1 MLAECRCRLLRAFGQ
16 QPRIHGRGPQKEC
29 APSRAR
35 RLRGLGGLSTAAL
48 AAGPRLAPDDQLIS
62 SPENEIVRR
71 IRRLAQR
78 REPGLVLL
86 EGPRVLAEAE
96 AAGLQLE
103 LVAVREGDEFDARSK
118 KRVILS
124 RGVFRAVSQ
133 TVTPQGVI
141 AIARVEEADARA
153 AIAAARGRRWPLVV
167 LDGVQDPGNVG
178 AICRSAAAAGAPALA
193 VLEGSADPYGAKAV
207 RASAGNV
214 FRLKVARASW
224 SDLEGLDGYGASA
237 SGGEPLAGAPIENS
251 GMIVLG
257 SEAHGLSRSDL
268 KLVTVHLSEGVESL
282 NVAAAAALIL
292 FEVRRR
298 LAA

>member
-1 MLAECRCRLLRAFGQ
+1 
-16 QPRIHGRGPQKEC
+16 
-29 APSRAR
+29 
-35 RLRGLGGLSTAAL
+35 
-48 AAGPRLAPDDQLIS
+48 LAPDQQLIS

-71 IRRLAQR
+71 LRRLAER

-86 EGPRVLAEAE
+86 EGPRVLAEAQ
-96 AAGLQLE
+96 AAGLE
-103 LVAVREGDEFDARSK
+103 FDLVAVREGDEFNAP
-118 KRVILS
+118 S
-124 RGVFRAVSQ
+124 RKHVTLTPGVFRAVSQ

-141 AIARVEEADARA
+141 AIARIKEPDVDAAVE
-153 AIAAARGRRWPLVV
+153 AARRARWPLVV

-178 AICRSAAAAGAPALA
+178 AICRTAAAAGAPALV
-193 VLEGSADPYGAKAV
+193 VLPGTADPFGAKAV

-214 FRLKVARASW
+214 FRLTVARASW
-224 SDLEGLDGYGASA
+224 TDLAGLDGYGASA
-237 SGGEPLAGAPIENS
+237 AGGEPLAAAPIENA

-292 FEVRRR
+292 FEIKRR

>member
-1 MLAECRCRLLRAFGQ
+1 L
-16 QPRIHGRGPQKEC
+16 
-29 APSRAR
+29 
-35 RLRGLGGLSTAAL
+35 
-48 AAGPRLAPDDQLIS
+48 
-62 SPENEIVRR
+62 
-71 IRRLAQR
+71 RRLARR

-86 EGPRVLAEAE
+86 EGARVLAEAE
-96 AAGLQLE
+96 AAGLELE
-103 LVAVREGDEFDARSK
+103 VVVVREGDQYSGPEAR
-118 KRVILS
+118 RIVLA
-124 RGVFRAVSQ
+124 RGLFRSVSQ

-141 AIARVEEADARA
+141 AIAKVNESGPKE
-153 AIAAARGRRWPLVV
+153 AIAAARDRRWPLVV

-178 AICRSAAAAGAPALA
+178 AICRTVAAAGAPALA
-193 VLEGSADPYGAKAV
+193 VLKGTADPYGAKAV

-214 FRLKVARASW
+214 FRLAVAHATW
-224 SDLEGLDGYGASA
+224 TDLAALDGYGAA
-237 SGGEPLAGAPIENS
+237 AFGGTPLADAPIENA

-292 FEVRRR
+292 FEIRRR

>member
-1 MLAECRCRLLRAFGQ
+1 LR
-16 QPRIHGRGPQKEC
+16 KTT
-29 APSRAR
+29 S
-35 RLRGLGGLSTAAL
+35 
-48 AAGPRLAPDDQLIS
+48 DQLIS
-62 SPENEIVRR
+62 SPENEVVRR
-71 IRRLAQR
+71 LRRFAQR

-86 EGPRVLAEAE
+86 EGPRVLAEAQ
-96 AAGLQLE
+96 AAGLELE
-103 LVAVREGDEFDARSK
+103 LVAVREGEEFTAPSK
-118 KRVILS
+118 KRVTLTP
-124 RGVFRAVSQ
+124 GVFRAVSQ

-141 AIARVEEADARA
+141 AIARIREPDAQA
-153 AIAAARGRRWPLVV
+153 AIQAARRRRWPLVV

-178 AICRSAAAAGAPALA
+178 AICRTAAAAGAPGLL
-193 VLEGSADPYGAKAV
+193 VLEGSADPFGAKAV

-214 FRLKVARASW
+214 FRLTVARASW
-224 SDLEGLDGYGASA
+224 SDLSRLDGYGASS
-237 SGGEPLAGAPIENS
+237 SGGEPLAEAPIENA

-292 FEVRRR
+292 FEIKRR

>member
-1 MLAECRCRLLRAFGQ
+1 LRKTTSDQ
-16 QPRIHGRGPQKEC
+16 
-29 APSRAR
+29 
-35 RLRGLGGLSTAAL
+35 
-48 AAGPRLAPDDQLIS
+48 QLIS
-62 SPENEIVRR
+62 SPDNEIVRR

-96 AAGLQLE
+96 AAGLELE
-103 LVAVREGDEFDARSK
+103 VVAVREGDEFIARSGR
-118 KRVILS
+118 RVTLT

-141 AIARVEEADARA
+141 AIARVMEQDARA
-153 AIAAARGRRWPLVV
+153 AMAAARRRRWPLVV

-178 AICRSAAAAGAPALA
+178 AICRTAAAAGAPALV
-193 VLEGSADPYGAKAV
+193 VLEGSADPYGAKAI

-214 FRLKVARASW
+214 FRLTVAHATW
-224 SDLEGLDGYGASA
+224 SDLAGLEGYGAA
-237 SGGEPLAGAPIENS
+237 AAGGEPVSDALIEKA

-257 SEAHGLSRSDL
+257 SEGHGLSRSDL

-292 FEVRRR
+292 FEIKRR
-298 LAA
+298 LIA

>member
-1 MLAECRCRLLRAFGQ
+1 L
-16 QPRIHGRGPQKEC
+16 PKK
-29 APSRAR
+29 PSDR
-35 RLRGLGGLSTAAL
+35 
-48 AAGPRLAPDDQLIS
+48 QLIS

-78 REPGLVLL
+78 REPGYVLL
-86 EGPRVLAEAE
+86 EGPRVVAEAE
-96 AAGLQLE
+96 AAGLELE
-103 LVAVREGDEFDARSK
+103 VVAVREGDEFTTRTGRHITLA
-118 KRVILS
+118 

-141 AIARVEEADARA
+141 AIARLEEQDPAVVV
-153 AIAAARGRRWPLVV
+153 AAARRRQWPLVV

-178 AICRSAAAAGAPALA
+178 AICRTAAAAGAPALA

-214 FRLKVARASW
+214 FRLSIARASW
-224 SDLEGLDGYGASA
+224 DDLAGLEGFGAAA
-237 SGGEPLAGAPIENS
+237 SGGAALGDVPIEKA

-292 FEVRRR
+292 FEVKRR

>member
-1 MLAECRCRLLRAFGQ
+1 L
-16 QPRIHGRGPQKEC
+16 PKK
-29 APSRAR
+29 PSDR
-35 RLRGLGGLSTAAL
+35 
-48 AAGPRLAPDDQLIS
+48 QLIS

-78 REPGLVLL
+78 REPGYVLL
-86 EGPRVLAEAE
+86 EGPRVVAEAE
-96 AAGLQLE
+96 AAGLELE
-103 LVAVREGDEFDARSK
+103 VVAVREGDDFTTRTGRHITLA
-118 KRVILS
+118 

-141 AIARVEEADARA
+141 AIAKLTEQDPA
-153 AIAAARGRRWPLVV
+153 AVVAAARRRQWPLVV

-178 AICRSAAAAGAPALA
+178 AICRTAAAAGAPALA
-193 VLEGSADPYGAKAV
+193 VLGGSADPYGAKAV

-214 FRLKVARASW
+214 FRLSVARASW
-224 SDLEGLDGYGASA
+224 GDLAGLEGFGAAA
-237 SGGEPLAGAPIENS
+237 SGGAALGDVPIEKA

-292 FEVRRR
+292 FEVKRR